1 MKTTH
6 VLLLLLLVMCAF
18 KCENDSSQDE
28 SEYCPDTQWLKS
40 IIENAKQGTSK
51 AEIVRYHYSNQT
63 VYYVNTCIDCADGMA
78 VVYDCAGDEICKFGG
93 IAGFN
98 TCPDFEEKA
107 TNKKVIW
114 SN

>member
-1 MKTTH
+1 MKTTSVLL
-6 VLLLLLLVMCAF
+6 VLLLVICAF
-18 KCENDSSQDE
+18 KCENDSFPDE
-28 SEYCPDTQWLKS
+28 SSSCTASTWLQA
-40 IIENAKQGTSK
+40 IIENAQQNTSK
-51 AEIVRYHYSNQT
+51 AEVIRYRYKLQT
-63 VYYVNTCIDCADGMA
+63 VYYVNTCIDCPDGLA
-78 VVYDCAGDEICKFGG
+78 LVYTCSGQEICKFGG